1 MDLGGKIVRTDGD
14 TWDIVSSV
22 GVTALGVAA
31 MRAMETLQPDPLI
44 RDDYAALFVAASGHE
59 PMSRLL
65 EDPEPPQDSPLAFGL
80 MGHRSKF
87 YDDFFLDAA
96 ADGVRQAVILAAG
109 LDARAYRL
117 SWPTGTVVFELDQ
130 PKVLEFKQTVLDEHG
145 AVPTAD
151 RRALA
156 VDLRDDWPAALL
168 AAGFDP
174 AAPTAWS
181 AEGLL
186 PYLPGAAQD
195 LLFERIE
202 RLSAPGSRLATDMV
216 ADPDGLIRMQ
226 DFSKEELQDT
236 MWGDVDIR
244 ELFYTDDRA
253 DPDIWFAERGWTT
266 GGLLPH
272 ELAARYDR
280 PMPEVPE
287 PFSAMMNSIRYVTAV
302 RPR

>member
-1 MDLGGKIVRTDGD
+1 MRTDGD

-117 SWPTGTVVFELDQ
+117 PWPTGTVVFELDQ

-244 ELFYTDDRA
+244 ELFYTDDRS
-253 DPDIWFAERGWTT
+253 DPDAWFAEHGWTT